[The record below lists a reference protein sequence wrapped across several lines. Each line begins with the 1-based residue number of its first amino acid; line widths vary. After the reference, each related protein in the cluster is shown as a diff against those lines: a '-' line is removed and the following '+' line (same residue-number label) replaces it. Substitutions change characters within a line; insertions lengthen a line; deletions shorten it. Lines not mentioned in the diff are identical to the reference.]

1 MLVVQVVVSKPDSGQ
16 RYHMRVLLV
25 PIHDVLR
32 NSRLRADG
40 IQYAVGRMANQTIVY
55 TGHTYGMEPILDSLC
70 RSMVYRL
77 NEPSIP
83 WSWNE
88 AASFGSSSNIKSFVY
103 WLLNRWK
110 TWFNIHSLF
119 SIYLKILPLSAKNLM
134 WHQCCLTCRFYTIDS
149 IVCTCKRCFNNWL
162 EYV

>member
-40 IQYAVGRMANQTIVY
+40 IQYAVGRMANHSIVY

-83 WSWNE
+83 
-88 AASFGSSSNIKSFVY
+88 
-103 WLLNRWK
+103 
-110 TWFNIHSLF
+110 
-119 SIYLKILPLSAKNLM
+119 
-134 WHQCCLTCRFYTIDS
+134 
-149 IVCTCKRCFNNWL
+149 
-162 EYV
+162 